1 MLPTFLFS
9 VIAQCSS
16 LCRCRFRG
24 LCDRPLK
31 HTLPPL
37 QDVNR
42 WTPRHV
48 AAFVRSVGG
57 DVEGEPSWHQKCTVM
72 HRYGAS
78 CGSMLHELYVLAAAV
93 NLSSTVNGASFR
105 RFLTNGSFPKA
116 VGDVRTMGPLLQ
128 QAQSAIY
135 SWLPELPAQ
144 PGHDPQSVV
153 PAVLRLMT
161 ALQE

>member
-1 MLPTFLFS
+1 
-9 VIAQCSS
+9 
-16 LCRCRFRG
+16 
-24 LCDRPLK
+24 
-31 HTLPPL
+31 
-37 QDVNR
+37 
-42 WTPRHV
+42 
-48 AAFVRSVGG
+48 
-57 DVEGEPSWHQKCTVM
+57 
-72 HRYGAS
+72 
-78 CGSMLHELYVLAAAV
+78 MLHELYVLAAAV

-161 ALQE
+161 ALQEVTKPSEALADFERRRTGRFMAREDARGGRDC